1 MAKRQYT
8 PEQYAKHLAYIKA
21 WQQRN
26 KEKRA
31 ASNKEY
37 YESNAV
43 VLRSNARR
51 KQRVLSGKSGN
62 GVMREAKRLS
72 SWGQGRK
79 DKRGSMLYTDNFAT
93 LEKFSIRSED
103 HSTFDP
109 VLEEVMIWQLIERF
123 DRGTLPPILAERV
136 ARYIDA
142 EFPSADPDLIDYA
155 AARNS

>member
-1 MAKRQYT
+1 MKKRQMT
-8 PEQYAKHLAYIKA
+8 PEQYAKHLAYVKA

-31 ASNKEY
+31 ASNKAY
-37 YESNAV
+37 YDANAV
-43 VLRSNARR
+43 VLRSKQRV
-51 KQRVLSGKSGN
+51 KQRVLSGKIGN
-62 GVMREAKRLS
+62 GVMLEAKRLGN
-72 SWGQGRK
+72 WGQGRK
-79 DKRGSMLYTDNFAT
+79 DKRGSVLYTDNIST

-123 DRGTLPPILAERV
+123 DKGTLPPILAERV

-142 EFPSADPDLIDYA
+142 EFPADELFDHA
-155 AARNS
+155 AA